1 MAAPAGASAGASASF
16 EQAAVAMV
24 RPPITASMEASLDF
38 FMGQTPSS
46 LSDTQ
51 NVPLHPAA
59 SGRQAKPGRMIPASG
74 VRGIGPSERD
84 GAEPAIHA
92 EGPTPSRH
100 NSAKGS
106 DRLHETMVFL
116 APGGAASF
124 GGRPEGRRGPGR
136 RGRGCV
142 RRPCPAVTKPG
153 GTGGNWADRAVRRQ
167 RTMRATRSQRR
178 AQYGRCGSSSSKSPW
193 R

>member
-59 SGRQAKPGRMIPASG
+59 SGRQAKPGRLIPASG
-74 VRGIGPSERD
+74 VRGDWASDRD
-84 GAEPAIHA
+84 RIDLVIRAN
-92 EGPTPSRH
+92 GPTPSLVIIRR
-100 NSAKGS
+100 NRAIGYTRQRYFFGS
-106 DRLHETMVFL
+106 
-116 APGGAASF
+116 
-124 GGRPEGRRGPGR
+124 R
-136 RGRGCV
+136 RGRV
-142 RRPCPAVTKPG
+142 IRWATRRTTRPLADEAG
-153 GTGGNWADRAVRRQ
+153 GVFAGHARLSRSRAGREAIEQCDAVRPP
-167 RTMRATRSQRR
+167 RTRRATRSQRR
-178 AQYGRCGSSSSKSPW
+178 ARYGRYGSNSS